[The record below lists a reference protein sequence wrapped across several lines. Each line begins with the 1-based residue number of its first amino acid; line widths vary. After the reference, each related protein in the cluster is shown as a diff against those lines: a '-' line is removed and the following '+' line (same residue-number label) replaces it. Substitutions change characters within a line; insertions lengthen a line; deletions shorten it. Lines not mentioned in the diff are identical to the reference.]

1 MSSFP
6 LRRMLTGLK
15 ARYHLWSG
23 RRAYRMGAYSDAGA
37 HFHKAI
43 EDGYESFEAHLSLG
57 KIYLRKQDF
66 RRAAMFF
73 HRSRTI
79 DPGRF
84 LLEGFP
90 DDFIESLQA
99 ELPPTRRHEYRIV
112 ISSAGEPGGRPAR
125 RPPTLQP
132 LGDFRSRDELLEHRD
147 RPALRPGE
155 WADVDWDAEARRLFG
170 GD

>member
-1 MSSFP
+1 MPSFP

-23 RRAYRMGAYSDAGA
+23 RRAYRMGAFSDAGA

-43 EDGYESFEAHLSLG
+43 EDGLQSFEAHLSLG
-57 KIYLRKQDF
+57 KIYLRKQDL

-73 HRSRTI
+73 HRARGI

-90 DDFIESLQA
+90 DDFIESLQSA
-99 ELPPTRRHEYRIV
+99 VPPTRRHEYRIV
-112 ISSAGEPGGRPAR
+112 ISSAGENPPRPAR
-125 RPPTLQP
+125 TLQP
-132 LGDFRSRDELLEHRD
+132 LGDFRNRDELLEHRD

-155 WADVDWDAEARRLFG
+155 WEDVDWDAEARRLFG
-170 GD
+170 GDA